1 MIARPLRGGQSQL
14 ALYRRPSRLRRIGVV
29 LLTAA
34 AGLGVACGGAD
45 TSGQGLSA
53 KEWLETDGAA
63 GRINMDDVLQAY
75 REAFGPNGRG
85 LSWFEQRVN
94 EIYEGDHLILIQS
107 RRLAD
112 RVEVSGWEDLNDN
125 KRLDESEDD
134 KLFTISQE
142 LRDGGAYEVRGH
154 GANAYYVHQSPFD
167 GFFVGYL
174 LGQMFSGGRTVYV
187 TPPQRQDELGAYRGT
202 WRGSSA
208 YRAQQSRN
216 VEYGHSASARYGG
229 AVTAQ
234 PVSPARTS
242 YQQRQI
248 NSGGFRATTSTS
260 RSISSGAKSGGS
272 DSSKGGSAGKVGGS
286 SGSGGVKGGGGLMA
300 R

>member
-1 MIARPLRGGQSQL
+1 MIGRAFLNDRGRRS
-14 ALYRRPSRLRRIGVV
+14 LYRHPGRLRRVGA
-29 LLTAA
+29 LFLTAA
-34 AGLGVACGGAD
+34 AGLGVACGVGKSE
-45 TSGQGLSA
+45 TGLSA
-53 KEWLETDGAA
+53 REWLETDGAA
-63 GRINMDDVLQAY
+63 GRINMDDVQQAY
-75 REAFGPNGRG
+75 REAFGPGGKG

-125 KRLDESEDD
+125 KRLDENEDD
-134 KLFTISQE
+134 KLFTITQE

-154 GANAYYVHQSPFD
+154 GANAYYVQQNPFD
-167 GFFVGYL
+167 GFLIGYL

-187 TPPQRQDELGAYRGT
+187 TPPPRQDELAAYRGT
-202 WRGSSA
+202 WRSSPG

-216 VEYGHSASARYGG
+216 AEYGRSAAARYGS

-242 YQQRQI
+242 YQQRQV

-260 RSISSGAKSGGS
+260 RSISSGAKSGG
-272 DSSKGGSAGKVGGS
+272 KEGSAGKVGGT
-286 SGSGGVKGGGGLMA
+286 GDSGGVKGGGGLMA

>member
-1 MIARPLRGGQSQL
+1 MIVRASRDRQRP
-14 ALYRRPSRLRRIGVV
+14 ALYRRPSRVRRVGAL

-34 AGLGVACGGAD
+34 AGLGVACGVGKGG
-45 TSGQGLSA
+45 TGLSA
-53 KEWLETDGAA
+53 SEWLETDGAA
-63 GRINMDDVLQAY
+63 GRINMDDVQQAY

-107 RRLAD
+107 QRLAD

-125 KRLDESEDD
+125 KRLDENEDD

-142 LRDGGAYEVRGH
+142 LQDGGAYEVRGH
-154 GANAYYVHQSPFD
+154 GVNAYYVHQSPFD
-167 GFFVGYL
+167 GFLTGYL
-174 LGQMFSGGRTVYV
+174 LGQMFSSGQTVYV
-187 TPPQRQDELGAYRGT
+187 TPPPRQDELATYRST
-202 WRGSSA
+202 WRGSPG

-216 VEYGHSASARYGG
+216 VEYGRSAGARYGS

-234 PVSPARTS
+234 PVSPARSS
-242 YQQRQI
+242 YQQRQV

-272 DSSKGGSAGKVGGS
+272 KGGSAGKVGGT
-286 SGSGGVKGGGGLMA
+286 GDSGGVKGGGGLMA

>member
-1 MIARPLRGGQSQL
+1 MIARTLSGDRGRRS
-14 ALYRRPSRLRRIGVV
+14 LYRRPSRLRRVGAL

-34 AGLGVACGGAD
+34 AGLGVACGVGKEE
-45 TSGQGLSA
+45 TGLSA
-53 KEWLETDGAA
+53 GEWLETDGAA
-63 GRINMDDVLQAY
+63 GRINMDDVQQAY
-75 REAFGPNGRG
+75 REAFGPGGKG

-107 RRLAD
+107 QRLAD

-125 KRLDESEDD
+125 KRLDENEDD
-134 KLFTISQE
+134 KLFTITQE

-154 GANAYYVHQSPFD
+154 GANAYYVQQNPFD
-167 GFFVGYL
+167 GFLTGYL

-187 TPPQRQDELGAYRGT
+187 TPPPRQDELAAYRGT
-202 WRGSSA
+202 WRSGPG

-216 VEYGHSASARYGG
+216 VEYGRNASARYGS

-234 PVSPARTS
+234 PASPARTS
-242 YQQRQI
+242 YQQRQV

-260 RSISSGAKSGGS
+260 RSITSGAKSG
-272 DSSKGGSAGKVGGS
+272 SSKGGSAGKVGGT
-286 SGSGGVKGGGGLMA
+286 GDSGGVKGGGGLMA

>member
-1 MIARPLRGGQSQL
+1 MIARPFRGGGQPDS
-14 ALYRRPSRLRRIGVV
+14 LYRRPARLRRVGAV

-34 AGLGVACGGAD
+34 AGLGVACGGVD

-63 GRINMDDVLQAY
+63 GRINMDDVQQAY
-75 REAFGPNGRG
+75 REAFGPGGKG

-125 KRLDESEDD
+125 KRLDENEDD

-142 LRDGGAYEVRGH
+142 LQDGGAYEVRGH

-167 GFFVGYL
+167 GFFIGYL
-174 LGQMFSGGRTVYV
+174 LGQMFPGGQTVYV
-187 TPPQRQDELGAYRGT
+187 TPPPRQDELAAYRGT
-202 WRGSSA
+202 WRSSPG

-216 VEYGHSASARYGG
+216 VEYGRSASARYGG

-242 YQQRQI
+242 YQQRQV
-248 NSGGFRATTSTS
+248 NSGGFRATTSAS
-260 RSISSGAKSGGS
+260 RSISSGAKSGGG
-272 DSSKGGSAGKVGGS
+272 SKGSSAGKPGAS

>member
-1 MIARPLRGGQSQL
+1 MIVPAFLSDRGRRS
-14 ALYRRPSRLRRIGVV
+14 LYHRPSRLRRVGAL

-34 AGLGVACGGAD
+34 AGLGVACGVGKEE
-45 TSGQGLSA
+45 TGLSA
-53 KEWLETDGAA
+53 GEWLETDGAA
-63 GRINMDDVLQAY
+63 GRINMDDVQQAY
-75 REAFGPNGRG
+75 REAFGPGGKG

-107 RRLAD
+107 QRLAD

-125 KRLDESEDD
+125 KRLDENEDD
-134 KLFTISQE
+134 KLFTIIQE

-154 GANAYYVHQSPFD
+154 GANAYYVQQNPFD
-167 GFFVGYL
+167 GFLTGYL
-174 LGQMFSGGRTVYV
+174 LGQVFSGGRTVYV
-187 TPPQRQDELGAYRGT
+187 TPPPRQDELAAYRGT
-202 WRGSSA
+202 WRSGPG

-216 VEYGHSASARYGG
+216 VEYGRNAGARYGS

-242 YQQRQI
+242 YQQRQV

-260 RSISSGAKSGGS
+260 RSITSGAKSSGG
-272 DSSKGGSAGKVGGS
+272 KGGSAGKVGGT
-286 SGSGGVKGGGGLMA
+286 GDSGGVKGGGGLMA

>member
-1 MIARPLRGGQSQL
+1 MIVPAFLSNRGRRS
-14 ALYRRPSRLRRIGVV
+14 LYRRPSRVRQAGAL

-34 AGLGVACGGAD
+34 AGLGVACGVGKGD
-45 TSGQGLSA
+45 TGLSA
-53 KEWLETDGAA
+53 GQWLETDGAA
-63 GRINMDDVLQAY
+63 GRINMDDVQQAY

-107 RRLAD
+107 QRLAD
-112 RVEVSGWEDLNDN
+112 RIEVSGWEDLNDN
-125 KRLDESEDD
+125 KRLDENEDD

-142 LRDGGAYEVRGH
+142 LQDGGAYEVRGH
-154 GANAYYVHQSPFD
+154 GANAYYVQRSPFD
-167 GFFVGYL
+167 GFLTGYL

-187 TPPQRQDELGAYRGT
+187 TPPPRQDELAAYRGT
-202 WRGSSA
+202 WRGSPG

-216 VEYGHSASARYGG
+216 VEYGRNAGARYGS

-242 YQQRQI
+242 YQQRQV

-260 RSISSGAKSGGS
+260 RSISGGAKSSG
-272 DSSKGGSAGKVGGS
+272 SKGGGTGKVGGTG
-286 SGSGGVKGGGGLMA
+286 GSGGVKGGGGLMSW
-300 R
+300 